1 MGDYTQHPPS
11 KRQKRGTVLI
21 EYRKRGTELATATL
35 VNAADVPPELRSY
48 IETAGLLSIQAS
60 LNYTIKLNPS
70 PGPSQPA
77 MQVIGD
83 GSIGNETLIACN
95 LERHDRHQFDVYD
108 FFTESVEPSQVA
120 VIRGELRRGVVP
132 RTVGGWGME
141 VAGAAGRFF
150 ALKLGLET
158 LPIIAVDGWRVR
170 NPGARADTRSIEL
183 RNDPAVRRAYVEA
196 RHARLGVPAAELNK
210 RIKSS
215 GFYGTWGFTPQGVGD
230 LESDH
235 SLGLP
240 IMEATVSASP
250 ELETLLRTQAR
261 L

>member
-1 MGDYTQHPPS
+1 M
-11 KRQKRGTVLI
+11 
-21 EYRKRGTELATATL
+21 
-35 VNAADVPPELRSY
+35 N
-48 IETAGLLSIQAS
+48 IQAS
-60 LNYTIKLNPS
+60 LNYTIKLNLS

-83 GSIGNETLIACN
+83 SSIGNVTLITCN
-95 LERHDRHQFDVYD
+95 LERHDRHKFDVDD

-150 ALKLGLET
+150 ALELGLET
-158 LPIIAVDGWRVR
+158 LPITAIDGWRVR
-170 NPGARADTRSIEL
+170 KPGAEADTRSIDL
-183 RNDPAVRRAYVEA
+183 RTDPAVRGEYVNA
-196 RHARLGVPAAELNK
+196 RHARLGVSAPELDE
-210 RIKSS
+210 RIKSG
-215 GFYGTWGFTPQGVGD
+215 GFYGTWGFTIQHD
-230 LESDH
+230 SDVNDDD
-235 SLGLP
+235 SIPLP
-240 IMEATVSASP
+240 FMEATVSANP